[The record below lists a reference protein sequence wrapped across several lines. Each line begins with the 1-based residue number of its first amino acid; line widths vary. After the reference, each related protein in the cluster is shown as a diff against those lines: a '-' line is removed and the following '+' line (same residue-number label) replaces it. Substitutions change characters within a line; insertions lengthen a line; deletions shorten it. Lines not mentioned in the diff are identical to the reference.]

1 MKRISV
7 IMIAS
12 LFVIGTTA
20 ITQSD
25 PVPKKNGNK
34 YVLYEERTDNGA
46 VCHLFQAQ
54 QANGCLEKPM
64 VKGTLFRCG
73 VWHMEEIKGNPKS
86 QEAYK
91 TSKQV

>member
-25 PVPKKNGNK
+25 PVLSISSF
-34 YVLYEERTDNGA
+34 VVR
-46 VCHLFQAQ
+46 
-54 QANGCLEKPM
+54 
-64 VKGTLFRCG
+64 
-73 VWHMEEIKGNPKS
+73 KS
-86 QEAYK
+86 
-91 TSKQV
+91 